1 MQCAQMPLLWMSIRD
16 VSRITSGALHLDFN
30 PIGSGQLEVPLD
42 NWPGKVVHFF
52 EHVSFAIV
60 KVSLPM
66 PRRVSTGACSAKH
79 EELRIG
85 RPLPFLNVAAML
97 TVRRFKVLG
106 CQGAAFDVANLDSR
120 FIDDRALILGLAK
133 KKAMA
138 Q

>member
-1 MQCAQMPLLWMSIRD
+1 MPLLWMSIRD

-30 PIGSGQLEVPLD
+30 PIGSGQFEVPLD

-79 EELRIG
+79 EELIWQRW
-85 RPLPFLNVAAML
+85 
-97 TVRRFKVLG
+97 
-106 CQGAAFDVANLDSR
+106 QY
-120 FIDDRALILGLAK
+120 RALEQAPSLVLQWPGKESQL
-133 KKAMA
+133 
-138 Q
+138 